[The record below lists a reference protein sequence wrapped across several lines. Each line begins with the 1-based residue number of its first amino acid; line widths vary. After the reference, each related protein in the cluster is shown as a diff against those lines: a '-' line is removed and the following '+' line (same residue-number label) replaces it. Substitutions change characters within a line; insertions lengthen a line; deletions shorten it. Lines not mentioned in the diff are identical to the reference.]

1 MKIKA
6 KIGLK
11 DFKFHGLRHESV
23 SQLVE
28 GGLSD
33 QQVAR
38 RHQRPQIH
46 ADATP
51 LHAPQSRR
59 PG

>member
-6 KIGLK
+6 NIGMK
-11 DFKFHGLRHESV
+11 YFKFHDIHHESV
-23 SQLVE
+23 SHLVE

-38 RHQRPQIH
+38 HQQP
-46 ADATP
+46 
-51 LHAPQSRR
+51 
-59 PG
+59 